1 MAKDASGNKVEWK
14 TNNAIANIFHEIGQ
28 YFLAILKAI
37 LGYEG
42 FADSSQINKEAIAS
56 VGFIILLGMLFAIAN
71 AFGAAY
77 QSYCY
82 NIYIGNTSGV
92 AVVYSILCFF
102 FPHFYYPFYAL
113 FLNPLCLM
121 KPKNKGFLGLLG
133 GRR

>member
-1 MAKDASGNKVEWK
+1 MSDASGNKVENSI
-14 TNNAIANIFHEIGQ
+14 TNIFHEIGQ
-28 YFLAILKAI
+28 YFLRILKAL
-37 LGYEG
+37 LGYEAFTNSGEMNTGAVAGIG
-42 FADSSQINKEAIAS
+42 FVI
-56 VGFIILLGMLFAIAN
+56 FLGLLFAIAN
-71 AFGAAY
+71 AVGAAY

-92 AVVYSILCFF
+92 AVVYAILCSF

-121 KPKNKGFLGLLG
+121 KPKNKGFLGLSG